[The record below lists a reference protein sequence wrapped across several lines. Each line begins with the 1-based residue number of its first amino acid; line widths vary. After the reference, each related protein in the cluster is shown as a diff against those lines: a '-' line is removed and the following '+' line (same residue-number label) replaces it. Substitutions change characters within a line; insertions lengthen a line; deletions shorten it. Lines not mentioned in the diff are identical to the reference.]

1 MICSCPK
8 CDAQIEVD
16 LSHIPETGTFTSCP
30 ECKGRFWINKESF
43 SRMAL
48 KKEGKTY
55 CDQCGK
61 ELDHVIVCRACGIMY
76 PDYYLVQASKPP
88 RRQVEKPDLFSL
100 SFAHKQATPTSYAY
114 TYTGAKQSSERIPKV
129 LLKRA
134 GLLVIV
140 ALLVVGAGYFYKIKK
155 SEQEYAK
162 NFMRAL
168 FIIKSGTD
176 LSLNTCAK
184 ISADWKSGMDAGQ
197 SSAPHISPETET
209 SLITVKDATDKY
221 LQKLVKPPQKYVK
234 AQAKLADLYGAYIKV
249 HALALAPS
257 GSLPGFTDSAN
268 RSEAEFNT
276 AVKELKTSL
285 PPELSAELKIA
296 KTKYKSLKDI

>member
-8 CDAQIEVD
+8 CHAQIEVD
-16 LSHIPETGTFTSCP
+16 LSLIPETGTFTPCP

-48 KKEGKTY
+48 KKEGNTY

-61 ELDHVIVCRACGIMY
+61 ELDHVIVCRECGVMY

-114 TYTGAKQSSERIPKV
+114 TYTGTKKSGERTPKV
-129 LLKRA
+129 HLKRV

-140 ALLVVGAGYFYKIKK
+140 ALLAVGAGYFYNIKK

-197 SSAPHISPETET
+197 NSAPHISPETET

-234 AQAKLADLYGAYIKV
+234 AQAKLADLYGVFTKV
-249 HALALAPS
+249 NALALAPS
-257 GSLPGFTDSAN
+257 GSFPSFKDSAN
-268 RSEAEFNT
+268 RSEAEFKT
-276 AVKELKTSL
+276 AVNELKASL
-285 PPELSAELKIA
+285 PPELSTELKIA
-296 KTKYKSLKDI
+296 KTKFRGLQDL